1 MIITRASLRISFVG
15 GGTDLPKFYHQ
26 YPGRVISTTIDK
38 YVYIALNKNVFNK
51 DFILKYSLTE
61 IVRSPN
67 EIKNTRFRAAIQ
79 EYYKNSDKPLEISS
93 IADLP
98 SKTGLGSSSSFS
110 CALIKAIYALQGENA
125 SKEKIAKEAS
135 RLEIEILKE
144 PIGKQDQYAAAYGGL
159 NIIQFNPD
167 ESVNVEP
174 VLMDFKQLN
183 NFNSHLSLF
192 YTGMT
197 RNASDVLAKQQQK
210 LPNQL
215 ETYKKMSDS
224 VYDFKKYLLKSDY
237 KKIAEMLHEGWL
249 RKKSLSENISNSQ
262 IDKIYQFALKN
273 GAWGGKILGAGN
285 GGCLLF
291 ISEPNKKNELKKNLE
306 NFTKSLGL
314 YEFEEIPFRFTR
326 SGTDILFNNS

>member
-1 MIITRASLRISFVG
+1 MIITRAPLRISFVG

-38 YVYIALNKNVFNK
+38 YIYIVLNQNVFNK

-61 IVRSPN
+61 IVQSPN
-67 EIKNTRFRAAIQ
+67 KIKNTRFRAAIQ
-79 EYYKNSDKPLEISS
+79 EYYKNFDKPLEISS
-93 IADLP
+93 VADLP

-110 CALIKAIYALQGENA
+110 CALIKAIYTLQGENA

-135 RLEIEILKE
+135 RLEIDILKE
-144 PIGKQDQYAAAYGGL
+144 PIGKQDQYAAAYGGF
-159 NIIQFNPD
+159 NIIQFNSD
-167 ESVNVEP
+167 ESVNIEP
-174 VLMDFKQLN
+174 VLIDFKELN
-183 NFNSHLSLF
+183 NFNNHLSLF

-197 RNASDVLAKQQQK
+197 RSASEVLYKQQQK
-210 LPNQL
+210 MSEQL

-224 VYDFKKYLLKSDY
+224 VYDFKKYLLQADY

-249 RKKSLSENISNSQ
+249 RKKSLSDNISNSQ
-262 IDKIYQFALKN
+262 IDKIYEFAMQH
-273 GAWGGKILGAGN
+273 GAWGGKVLGAGN

-291 ISEPNKKNELKKNLE
+291 ISEPNKKNEFKKNLE

-314 YEFEEIPFRFTR
+314 YEFEEIPFKFVQ